1 MLNEDFEK
9 QYKEYFNDFG
19 ERGFTLAWV
28 YFACN
33 PTNLQQD
40 VLQQN
45 PPISL
50 PNNDMIKNHVIEQIK
65 KQDNPKET
73 LEFTHLFIKNMIIEE
88 DFLNSI
94 DKKDNILISY
104 LIINLLS
111 PSNNINYNELS
122 DTSFPK
128 PPLDSNTQIIFIPE
142 TYKYENLIK
151 KNTYITLNE
160 KSITIQN
167 INHLNKIKQ
176 SDNLFDIFIFL
187 LDKYE
192 INLKHKKEYLSN
204 LLNYYEIVKTKK
216 KNYNWIDKGNH
227 EQLQWILY
235 YFQNT
240 LKFDFPL
247 NQLHYLNTIKRKC
260 NYYEIIFLLIASIP
274 LSNQELLILKLKKA
288 WSQQKFRMSGKAKK
302 AYHLPLT
309 KETNRKLK
317 ALSEVLNKTESQIL
331 ENLIEEKY
339 RITILDENGRS
350 KY

>member
-1 MLNEDFEK
+1 LSCTE
-9 QYKEYFNDFG
+9 
-19 ERGFTLAWV
+19 
-28 YFACN
+28 
-33 PTNLQQD
+33 
-40 VLQQN
+40 
-45 PPISL
+45 
-50 PNNDMIKNHVIEQIK
+50 
-65 KQDNPKET
+65 
-73 LEFTHLFIKNMIIEE
+73 KNMIIEE

-104 LIINLLS
+104 LIINILKPPILT
-111 PSNNINYNELS
+111 SNYQTPPENYVN
-122 DTSFPK
+122 K
-128 PPLDSNTQIIFIPE
+128 PPLDSNAQIFFIPE
-142 TYKYENLIK
+142 TNKYENLIK

-160 KSITIQN
+160 KFITIQK

-192 INLKHKKEYLSN
+192 INLKHKKEYLAN
-204 LLNYYEIVKTKK
+204 LLNYYEKVKANK
-216 KNYNWIDKGNH
+216 KNYKWIDQENS
-227 EQLQWILY
+227 EQIQWILH
-235 YFQNT
+235 YFQDT
-240 LKFDFPL
+240 LKFKIF
-247 NQLHYLNTIKRKC
+247 LHPIHYINTIKRKC
-260 NYYEIIFLLIASIP
+260 NHYEFIFLLIASIP
-274 LSNQELLILKLKKA
+274 LSNKELTILKLKKA

-317 ALSEVLNKTESQIL
+317 ALGEVLNKTESQIL